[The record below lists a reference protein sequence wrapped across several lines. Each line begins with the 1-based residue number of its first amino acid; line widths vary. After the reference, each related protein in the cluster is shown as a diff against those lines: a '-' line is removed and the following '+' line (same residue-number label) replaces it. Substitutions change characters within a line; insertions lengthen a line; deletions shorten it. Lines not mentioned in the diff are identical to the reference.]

1 MEERILDILEVSRNN
16 AINLKDIYKK
26 SGYTNY
32 TYEQFLETVDEL
44 KEKKLIYCVG
54 GDNYTLNPFVE
65 GIFHIKRNGDCY
77 VSYDNKT
84 ININKEYKKTC
95 FEGDK
100 VLARITDFNNNTGTI
115 KKIIERKGIIAEV
128 KTINKERYA
137 VIGKDMYKINLDD
150 KIVDGMLI
158 GIKIDKTKEGKYYRA
173 TLDTIIGHKNAPK
186 LEENKILYANNFT
199 IGFTE
204 ESLKELDYI
213 PASVLEKDFNGRRDL
228 RDKMIFTIDGDDTK
242 DIDDAISIDILENG
256 NYKLGVHIADVTNY
270 VKENSKL
277 DLEAREKATSVYM
290 PGVVSPMYPP
300 QLSNG
305 ICSLNPDVDRLAL
318 SCEME
323 FDKQGKLIT
332 FDIFKSI
339 IHSNIQMT
347 YKKVNK
353 ILNENIVEKDYE
365 KYVEALNKMEELAKI
380 LRNSRE
386 KRGMLNFDLPEKKI
400 NINENNEVESIEL
413 RLQDTG
419 ETLIEDFM
427 LAANETVA
435 TYIYNMG
442 VESIYRIHEYPDEER
457 LKNTLTI
464 LKTYGVDINIKVN
477 MADPKVIQKILKEL
491 ETKENKDIFIQM
503 ILRCMAKAKYTTQK
517 EGHFGIGVDS
527 RKGEYYTHFTSPIRR
542 YPDTTVHRV
551 LHLILNGEF
560 DKLMQDLYKSKLEEI
575 AIHSSN
581 QEISAEKCEKQAN
594 KYRMAQFMQNN
605 IGEQF
610 IGKINGFTKN
620 GMFIELDN
628 LVEGRMGFETMDD
641 YYNYDEELQ
650 IIIGERTN
658 KIYRLGDTI
667 EVTLTRSDPEN
678 YEIDFEPI
686 KKIDNKVKKVKQN
699 GNTK

>member
-1 MEERILDILEVSRNN
+1 MEQKILDILEISRNN

-32 TYEQFLETVDEL
+32 TYPQFLEVIEEL
-44 KEKKLIYCVG
+44 KEKQLIYCVG
-54 GDNYTLNPFVE
+54 GENYTLNPFVQ

-77 VSYDNKT
+77 VSYDGKT
-84 ININKEYKKTC
+84 IAVNKEYQKMC

-115 KKIIERKGIIAEV
+115 KKIIERKGVVAEL

-137 VIGKDMYKINLDD
+137 VVGEDMYKIKLDG

-199 IGFTE
+199 IGFSE
-204 ESLKELDYI
+204 EALKELEYI
-213 PASVLEKDFNGRRDL
+213 PSQVLEKDIEGRRDL

-256 NYKLGVHIADVTNY
+256 NYKLGVHIADVTTY

-277 DLEAREKATSVYM
+277 DLDAREKATSVYM

-305 ICSLNPDVDRLAL
+305 ICSLNPDIDRLAL

-323 FDKQGKLIT
+323 FDKEGNLIT
-332 FDIFKSI
+332 FDIFKSV

-353 ILNENIVEKDYE
+353 ILNENIVEEDYK

-380 LRNSRE
+380 LRMSRE

-400 NINENNEVESIEL
+400 NINDKDEVESIEL
-413 RLQDTG
+413 RIQDTG
-419 ETLIEDFM
+419 ESLIEDFM

-442 VESIYRIHEYPDEER
+442 VESIYRVHEYPDEER
-457 LKNTLTI
+457 LKQTITI
-464 LKTYGVDINIKVN
+464 LKTYGIDIKTKVN
-477 MADPKVIQKILKEL
+477 MLDPKVIQNILKEL
-491 ETKENKDIFIQM
+491 ETQPNKELFIQM

-527 RKGEYYTHFTSPIRR
+527 RKKEFYTHFTSPIRR
-542 YPDTTVHRV
+542 YPDTTIHRV

-560 DKLMQDLYKSKLEEI
+560 EKLMQDLYKSKLEEI
-575 AIHSSN
+575 ANHSSQ
-581 QEISAEKCEKQAN
+581 QEIAAEKCEKQAN
-594 KYRMAQFMQNN
+594 KYRMAQYMQNK

-610 IGKINGFTKN
+610 TGKINGFTKS
-620 GMFIELDN
+620 GMFVELEN
-628 LVEGRMGFETMDD
+628 LVEGRLGFETMDD
-641 YYNYDEELQ
+641 YYNYDEDLQ

-667 EVTLTRSDPEN
+667 EVILTKSNPEN

-686 KKIDNKVKKVKQN
+686 KQSSQKTKKVKPY

>member
-1 MEERILDILEVSRNN
+1 
-16 AINLKDIYKK
+16 
-26 SGYTNY
+26 
-32 TYEQFLETVDEL
+32 
-44 KEKKLIYCVG
+44 
-54 GDNYTLNPFVE
+54 
-65 GIFHIKRNGDCY
+65 
-77 VSYDNKT
+77 
-84 ININKEYKKTC
+84 
-95 FEGDK
+95 
-100 VLARITDFNNNTGTI
+100 
-115 KKIIERKGIIAEV
+115 
-128 KTINKERYA
+128 
-137 VIGKDMYKINLDD
+137 
-150 KIVDGMLI
+150 
-158 GIKIDKTKEGKYYRA
+158 
-173 TLDTIIGHKNAPK
+173 
-186 LEENKILYANNFT
+186 
-199 IGFTE
+199 
-204 ESLKELDYI
+204 
-213 PASVLEKDFNGRRDL
+213 
-228 RDKMIFTIDGDDTK
+228 
-242 DIDDAISIDILENG
+242 
-256 NYKLGVHIADVTNY
+256 
-270 VKENSKL
+270 
-277 DLEAREKATSVYM
+277 
-290 PGVVSPMYPP
+290 
-300 QLSNG
+300 
-305 ICSLNPDVDRLAL
+305 
-318 SCEME
+318 
-323 FDKQGKLIT
+323 
-332 FDIFKSI
+332 
-339 IHSNIQMT
+339 
-347 YKKVNK
+347 
-353 ILNENIVEKDYE
+353 
-365 KYVEALNKMEELAKI
+365 
-380 LRNSRE
+380 
-386 KRGMLNFDLPEKKI
+386 MLNFDLPEKKI

>member
-1 MEERILDILEVSRNN
+1 MEQKILDILEISRNN

-32 TYEQFLETVDEL
+32 TYPQFLEVIEEL
-44 KEKKLIYCVG
+44 KEKQLIYCVG
-54 GDNYTLNPFVE
+54 GENYTLNPFVQ

-77 VSYDNKT
+77 VSYDGKT
-84 ININKEYKKTC
+84 IAVNKEYQKMC

-115 KKIIERKGIIAEV
+115 KKIIERKGVVAEL

-137 VIGKDMYKINLDD
+137 VVGEDMYKIKLDG

-199 IGFTE
+199 IGFSE
-204 ESLKELDYI
+204 EALKELEYI
-213 PASVLEKDFNGRRDL
+213 PSQVLEKDIEGRKDL

-256 NYKLGVHIADVTNY
+256 NYKLGVHIADVTTY

-277 DLEAREKATSVYM
+277 DLDAREKATSVYM

-323 FDKQGKLIT
+323 FDKEGNLIT
-332 FDIFKSI
+332 FDIFKSV

-353 ILNENIVEKDYE
+353 ILNENIVEEDYK

-380 LRNSRE
+380 LRMSRE

-400 NINENNEVESIEL
+400 NINDKDEVESIEL
-413 RLQDTG
+413 RIQDTG
-419 ETLIEDFM
+419 ESLIEDFM

-442 VESIYRIHEYPDEER
+442 VESIYRVHEYPDEER
-457 LKNTLTI
+457 LKQTITI
-464 LKTYGVDINIKVN
+464 LKTYGIDIKTKVN
-477 MADPKVIQKILKEL
+477 MLDPKVIQNILKEL
-491 ETKENKDIFIQM
+491 ETQPNKELFIQM

-527 RKGEYYTHFTSPIRR
+527 RKKEFYTHFTSPIRR
-542 YPDTTVHRV
+542 YPDTTIHRV

-560 DKLMQDLYKSKLEEI
+560 EKLMQDLYKSKLEEI
-575 AIHSSN
+575 ANHSSQ
-581 QEISAEKCEKQAN
+581 QEIAAEKCEKQAN
-594 KYRMAQFMQNN
+594 KYRMAQYMQNK

-610 IGKINGFTKN
+610 TGKINGFTKS
-620 GMFIELDN
+620 GMFVELEN
-628 LVEGRMGFETMDD
+628 LVEGRLGFETMDD
-641 YYNYDEELQ
+641 YYNYDEDLQ

-667 EVTLTRSDPEN
+667 EVILTKSNPEN

-686 KKIDNKVKKVKQN
+686 KQSSQKTKKVKPY

>member
-1 MEERILDILEVSRNN
+1 MEEKILEILKVTRNN
-16 AINLKDIYKK
+16 AINIKDIYKK
-26 SGYTNY
+26 AGYTNY
-32 TYEQFLETVDEL
+32 SYKDFLEKINEL
-44 KEKKLIYCVG
+44 KARQLIYCVG
-54 GDNYTLNPFVE
+54 GENYTLNPFVE
-65 GIFHIKRNGDCY
+65 GTFHIKRNGDCY
-77 VSYDNKT
+77 VSYEDKSIIVNR
-84 ININKEYKKTC
+84 EYKKTC

-128 KTINKERYA
+128 QTINKERYA
-137 VIGKDMYKINLDD
+137 VVGTNKYKIKLDN

-158 GIKIDKTKEGKYYRA
+158 GIKIDKNKEGKHYHA

-186 LEENKILYANNFT
+186 LEESKILYANNFT
-199 IGFTE
+199 LGFSE
-204 ESLKELDYI
+204 ETLKELEYI
-213 PASVLEKDFNGRRDL
+213 PSSVQAQDLEGRRDL

-242 DIDDAISIDILENG
+242 DIDDAISIDIDPNG
-256 NYKLGVHIADVTNY
+256 HYKLGVHIADVTHY
-270 VKENSKL
+270 IKENTAL
-277 DLEAREKATSVYM
+277 DKDARQKATSVYM

-305 ICSLNPDVDRLAL
+305 ICSLNPDVDRLTL

-323 FDKQGKLIT
+323 FDKNGNLIT

-353 ILNENIVEKDYE
+353 ILNENIVAEGYE
-365 KYVEALNKMEELAKI
+365 NYVKALNQMKELAEI

-400 NINENNEVESIEL
+400 IINENNETEAIKL
-413 RLQDTG
+413 REQSTG
-419 ETLIEDFM
+419 ENLIEDFM

-442 VESIYRIHEYPDEER
+442 VESIYRVHEYPDEER

-464 LKTYGVDINIKVN
+464 LKSYGVNIKSKIN
-477 MADPKVIQKILKEL
+477 LSDPKVIQNILKEL
-491 ETKENKDIFIQM
+491 EKEKNKEIFIQM
-503 ILRCMAKAKYTTQK
+503 ILRCMAKAKYTTEK

-542 YPDTTVHRV
+542 YPDTTIHRI
-551 LHLILNGEF
+551 LHLILKGEF
-560 DKLMQDLYKSKLEEI
+560 SKLVEDLYQEKLKNI
-575 AIHSSN
+575 AAHSST
-581 QEISAEKCEKQAN
+581 QEISAEKCERQAN
-594 KYRMAQFMQNN
+594 KYRMAQYMKNK
-605 IGEQF
+605 IGEEF
-610 IGKINGFTKN
+610 TGKIDGFTKN
-620 GMFIELDN
+620 GMFIQLEN
-628 LVEGRMGFETMDD
+628 LVEGRIGFETMDD
-641 YYNYDEELQ
+641 YYNYEEELQ
-650 IIIGERTN
+650 IIIGEKTN

-667 EVTLTRSDPEN
+667 EVILTKSDPET
-678 YEIDFEPI
+678 YEIDFEP
-686 KKIDNKVKKVKQN
+686 KRKPTTKTRKVKYY

>member
-1 MEERILDILEVSRNN
+1 MEQKILDILEISRNN

-32 TYEQFLETVDEL
+32 TYPQFLEVIEEL
-44 KEKKLIYCVG
+44 KEKQLIYCVG
-54 GDNYTLNPFVE
+54 GENYTLNPFVQ

-77 VSYDNKT
+77 VSYDGKT
-84 ININKEYKKTC
+84 IVVNKEYQKMC

-115 KKIIERKGIIAEV
+115 KKIIERKGVVAEL

-137 VIGKDMYKINLDD
+137 VVGEDMYKIKLDE

-199 IGFTE
+199 IGFSE
-204 ESLKELDYI
+204 EALKELEYI
-213 PASVLEKDFNGRRDL
+213 PSQVLEKDIEGRKDL

-256 NYKLGVHIADVTNY
+256 NYKLGVHIADVTTY

-277 DLEAREKATSVYM
+277 DLDAREKATSVYM

-323 FDKQGKLIT
+323 FDKEGNLIT
-332 FDIFKSI
+332 FDIFKSV

-353 ILNENIVEKDYE
+353 ILNENIVEEDYK

-380 LRNSRE
+380 LRTSRE

-400 NINENNEVESIEL
+400 NINDKDEVESIEL
-413 RLQDTG
+413 RIQDTG
-419 ETLIEDFM
+419 ESLIEDFM

-442 VESIYRIHEYPDEER
+442 VESIYRVHEYPDEER
-457 LKNTLTI
+457 LKQTITI
-464 LKTYGVDINIKVN
+464 LKTYGIDIKTKVN
-477 MADPKVIQKILKEL
+477 MLDPKVIQNILKEL
-491 ETKENKDIFIQM
+491 ETQPNKELFIQM

-527 RKGEYYTHFTSPIRR
+527 RKKEFYTHFTSPIRR
-542 YPDTTVHRV
+542 YPDTTIHRV

-560 DKLMQDLYKSKLEEI
+560 EKLMQDLYKSKLEEI
-575 AIHSSN
+575 ASHSSQ
-581 QEISAEKCEKQAN
+581 QEIAAEKCEKQAN
-594 KYRMAQFMQNN
+594 KYRMAQYMQNK

-610 IGKINGFTKN
+610 TGKINGFTKS
-620 GMFIELDN
+620 GMFVELEN
-628 LVEGRMGFETMDD
+628 LVEGRLGFETMDD
-641 YYNYDEELQ
+641 YYNYDEDLQ

-667 EVTLTRSDPEN
+667 EVILTKSNPEN

-686 KKIDNKVKKVKQN
+686 KQSSQKTKKVKPY

>member
-32 TYEQFLETVDEL
+32 TYEQFLETIDEL

-256 NYKLGVHIADVTNY
+256 NYKLGVHIADLTNY
-270 VKENSKL
+270 VKEN
-277 DLEAREKATSVYM
+277 
-290 PGVVSPMYPP
+290 
-300 QLSNG
+300 
-305 ICSLNPDVDRLAL
+305 
-318 SCEME
+318 
-323 FDKQGKLIT
+323 
-332 FDIFKSI
+332 
-339 IHSNIQMT
+339 
-347 YKKVNK
+347 
-353 ILNENIVEKDYE
+353 
-365 KYVEALNKMEELAKI
+365 
-380 LRNSRE
+380 
-386 KRGMLNFDLPEKKI
+386 
-400 NINENNEVESIEL
+400 
-413 RLQDTG
+413 
-419 ETLIEDFM
+419 
-427 LAANETVA
+427 
-435 TYIYNMG
+435 
-442 VESIYRIHEYPDEER
+442 
-457 LKNTLTI
+457 
-464 LKTYGVDINIKVN
+464 
-477 MADPKVIQKILKEL
+477 
-491 ETKENKDIFIQM
+491 
-503 ILRCMAKAKYTTQK
+503 
-517 EGHFGIGVDS
+517 
-527 RKGEYYTHFTSPIRR
+527 
-542 YPDTTVHRV
+542 
-551 LHLILNGEF
+551 
-560 DKLMQDLYKSKLEEI
+560 
-575 AIHSSN
+575 
-581 QEISAEKCEKQAN
+581 
-594 KYRMAQFMQNN
+594 
-605 IGEQF
+605 
-610 IGKINGFTKN
+610 
-620 GMFIELDN
+620 
-628 LVEGRMGFETMDD
+628 
-641 YYNYDEELQ
+641 
-650 IIIGERTN
+650 
-658 KIYRLGDTI
+658 
-667 EVTLTRSDPEN
+667 
-678 YEIDFEPI
+678 
-686 KKIDNKVKKVKQN
+686 
-699 GNTK
+699 